1 MQNITL
7 KELFMS
13 ADELCALESKVAAG
27 DADAQAKLLLYHVY
41 GPNPASDKVILKTVT
56 ELCDK
61 GNPMALLYAA
71 FLHEHALGT
80 PKNYCKAVEYYS
92 EAYDALNPISATKKR
107 SVSTT
112 KAEADLEKIYSAIL
126 KNISQIVSIPGF
138 CVFEKGAYNISLNQ
152 KSLKTLQT
160 SLSDLINDVNEFK
173 TMLEMALPG
182 MGESDSAQWEYRLQD
197 TVLVPV
203 EIFKTITAR
212 IYLHG
217 YLAENEFVSLPED
230 KYFANAIGRCIV
242 DDDEIDDNDYIIAG
256 LLQMAGHDNS
266 PLWQYRVGLWFE
278 NSDSNLEPQTAASWY
293 EKAKDRLHEA
303 KVALK
308 RLKGSSN
315 YKILQGRENGT
326 VKECQKLL
334 SRTASNPQNNIV
346 WLIECA
352 MRGDEAALI
361 RLEQKHISPAGD
373 NSVLKGDFKPEL
385 YYPIIAEE
393 IRKDEKISDDYFADK
408 LAESKQCQKEIYLQR
423 AREEAA
429 RKKAEEEARKREEA
443 RIRAEEEAKRKAEE
457 EARKREE
464 ARIRAEQEAIRRAEE
479 DARRKEEAK
488 RQAELEAIR
497 KIEEEKRQAELAE
510 KRKEAARKRAEA
522 LARKKEEERILA
534 EQEAKRKAEEAK
546 RKEEEE
552 RQRTEEAC
560 KRYIAE
566 IESLKDQKDE
576 ILAEFKSECQ
586 SKATGLENS
595 LASAYRSL
603 SSKLDA
609 YRPKIWHRLF
619 CSIADKNIDDFLR
632 KEKSTN
638 SDLTSNLQTELA
650 DAKSVAKKIDNLLRK
665 PAERNETA
673 LKAYVTKLK
682 KLIDDLSDAKGSCKK
697 QIKAVEKQITY
708 LTSEISYSDFKCE
721 FYFLKTL
728 FVLSAIWAI
737 VSLIRIFFTD
747 SFGPFIQLCISGG
760 VMGSAISLDN
770 PGDRSFKVAFKG
782 FTAGFVITIVAELLI
797 MLLISWVGSWFDG
810 SESEEEYGD
819 SASLV
824 EERYY
829 SSLDD
834 TENTSDTEDGYAAA
848 IAEAKTQLELQM
860 QKAEEEMARAMKEA
874 EEALALEIE
883 GMKLGPVYSTEDHR
897 YGLWDKNNQKMVVPT
912 QYDYI
917 DYPDSNGMFRVEN
930 EGKQGYFDKYGRLI
944 IEIKYDRIHRA
955 DKDGWRKVELDGK
968 FGYLDNSG
976 KEVVPPIYDSVGS
989 WKGGKLK
996 VKMNGKTGYVDR
1008 FGNMV
1013 KPLK

>member
-1 MQNITL
+1 MQNLTL

-13 ADELCALESKVAAG
+13 SEELVALERKVAVG
-27 DADAQAKLLLYHVY
+27 DTDAQAKLLLYHVY
-41 GPNPASDKVILKTVT
+41 GPEPASKDAILKKVT
-56 ELCDK
+56 ELCEE
-61 GNPMALLYAA
+61 GNSMAMLYAG
-71 FLHEHALGT
+71 FLYEHALGT
-80 PKNYCKAVEYYS
+80 PKDYCKAVEYYS
-92 EAYDALNPISATKKR
+92 KAYDVLNPAPAKQKRAVSA
-107 SVSTT
+107 S
-112 KAEADLEKIYSAIL
+112 KAQAELEKSYSGIM
-126 KNISQIVSIPGF
+126 KVVSKIVSIPGF
-138 CVFEKGAYNISLNQ
+138 CVFDEGAYHISLNTKAFQ
-152 KSLKTLQT
+152 VLET
-160 SLSDLINDVNEFK
+160 SLPDLIDDVNEFK
-173 TMLEMALPG
+173 VILETAVHG
-182 MGESDSAQWEYRLQD
+182 MTDAEAAQWEYRLQD
-197 TVLVPV
+197 MVLVPL
-203 EIFKTITAR
+203 EIFKTITVRA
-212 IYLHG
+212 YVHS
-217 YLAENEFVSLPED
+217 YLAQNEFISIPED
-230 KYFANAIGRCIV
+230 KYFENTIGRCIV
-242 DDDEIDDNDYIIAG
+242 DDDKIDDNDYIIAG
-256 LLQMAGHDNS
+256 LLQMAAHDNS

-278 NSDSNLEPQTAASWY
+278 NSDSNLEPQKAANWY
-293 EKAKDRLHEA
+293 EKAQDDLPEA
-303 KVALK
+303 KAALK
-308 RLKGSSN
+308 CLKNSQN
-315 YKILQGRENGT
+315 YKILLGRDNGT
-326 VKECQKLL
+326 VKQCQELS
-334 SRTASNPQNNIV
+334 SRTSLNPQNNIT
-346 WLIECA
+346 WLIESA
-352 MRGDEAALI
+352 LRGDMAALM

-385 YYPIIAEE
+385 YYTVIAEE
-393 IRKDEKISDDYFADK
+393 SRKDEEISDDYFADK
-408 LAESKQCQKEIYLQR
+408 LAESKRCQKEIDLQR

-457 EARKREE
+457 EAR
-464 ARIRAEQEAIRRAEE
+464 
-479 DARRKEEAK
+479 RKEEAK

-497 KIEEEKRQAELAE
+497 KIEEEKKQAELAE
-510 KRKEAARKRAEA
+510 KRKEAALKRAET

-534 EQEAKRKAEEAK
+534 EQEAKRKAEEEK
-546 RKEEEE
+546 RKAEEE

-603 SSKLDA
+603 SSILDA
-609 YRPKIWHRLF
+609 YRPKIWHILF
-619 CSIADKNIDDFLR
+619 CSFADKGVDDFLR

-638 SDLTSNLQTELA
+638 SDLISNLQTELA

-682 KLIDDLSDAKGSCKK
+682 KLIDDLSDALGSCKK

-760 VMGSAISLDN
+760 VMGSAISLEN

-829 SSLDD
+829 GSMDD
-834 TENTSDTEDGYAAA
+834 TENTADTEDGYAAA
-848 IAEAKTQLELQM
+848 IAEAETQLELQM

-874 EEALALEIE
+874 EEALALEME
-883 GMKLGPVYSTEDHR
+883 GMKLGPVSTIEGCR
-897 YGLWDKNNQKMVVPT
+897 YGLWDENNKKMVVPT

-976 KEVVPPIYDSVGS
+976 KEVVHPIYDSVGS